1 MNLVLLLLESELPRA
16 SCITPSQVSTL
27 EPFAG
32 NFAGDPHLGL
42 VPSKP
47 HFPKFPHLG
56 SCAWSMNQMVH
67 VFSKI
72 MSWFQVVLEAFMA
85 WLWLP
90 LVLDRMGWRRKG
102 RQLAEA
108 FPTLYYVIP
117 ALCHMRNDG
126 NELSKEG
133 FNPCWTRV
141 LFWFDWSSWNWWWW
155 APCTEIW
162 LDNSRELQLLRFSCE
177 LGWLSWAL

>member
-1 MNLVLLLLESELPRA
+1 MILVLLLLESELPRA
-16 SCITPSQVSTL
+16 GCITSSQVSTL

-32 NFAGDPHLGL
+32 NSAGDPYLGL

-56 SCAWSMNQMVH
+56 SCAWSMNQIVH

-72 MSWFQVVLEAFMA
+72 ISWFQVVPEAFMA
-85 WLWLP
+85 WLWLS
-90 LVLDRMGWRRKG
+90 LVLDRMSWRRKG

-108 FPTLYYVIP
+108 FPALYYVIP
-117 ALCHMRNDG
+117 ILCHMRNDG

-133 FNPCWTRV
+133 FNPCLTCV

-155 APCTEIW
+155 APYIEIW
-162 LDNSRELQLLRFSCE
+162 LDSSRELQLLGF
-177 LGWLSWAL
+177 